1 MRSNFEGDERPKK
14 IRKTVKWRPG
24 ARRPGDDSLESC
36 LSNRGLLWLEDV
48 AFEKAPGLPLEI
60 FDDTSFWMRTP
71 HEWNEFIRTMGG
83 RPLAGRYLSKEE
95 GKIGVLRDCY
105 VYSFDETTGKANV
118 SWKDSARTSSDE
130 QQALSPIFLCIHG
143 ENPSLFADRLKAA
156 VTRRRLTLALCGRY
170 AESQI
175 RLRMLIEEDSLA
187 GTSPQ

>member
-1 MRSNFEGDERPKK
+1 MRSNFECDERPKK
-14 IRKTVKWRPG
+14 IRKTVMWRPG

-36 LSNRGLLWLEDV
+36 LSNRGLRWLEDA
-48 AFEKAPGLPLEI
+48 AFEKASRLPLEI
-60 FDDTSFWMRTP
+60 FDDASFWMRTS

-83 RPLAGRYLSKEE
+83 RPLAGRYLFKEE

-105 VYSFDETTGKANV
+105 VYSFDETTGKANI
-118 SWKDSARTSSDE
+118 SWRDSARTSSDDK
-130 QQALSPIFLCIHG
+130 QALSPMFLCVHE

-156 VTRRRLTLALCGRY
+156 VTRRRY